1 MIGDDEPFDALVVGA
16 GAAGLGVGVALKH
29 TGIRNYQ
36 ILDRGTVAG
45 SFAAWPNGM
54 QLITPS
60 FPANSVGMLDL
71 NSIAIGTSPGFSL
84 GAEHPSGPDF
94 AAHLRGL
101 SLFFELPTRSH
112 TEVLSIDVDG
122 EMFVVETLEGN
133 LRCRHVIWAT
143 GEFQFPSIPT
153 FQGATFGIHNSRI
166 GDWSDYVKQG
176 NGPAIII
183 GGYES
188 GIDAAVQL
196 SKQQCKSIVLGRE
209 PTWESEDSD
218 PSRSLSPFTLQRL
231 VTARKNEFVETIG
244 GVDVTLIESTSEGK
258 SKTYRV
264 TAEDGRS
271 WLTTRK
277 PILATGF
284 RGGFHQLKDR
294 FELREDGFPLLTEN
308 DESTLTPNLFLVGPS
323 VRHED
328 LIFCFIFKYRQRF
341 AIVAKAIAQRLGHD
355 TTEFEETYR
364 KWGMFLDDLTCCGE
378 QCVC

>member
-153 FQGATFGIHNSRI
+153 FQGAE
-166 GDWSDYVKQG
+166 W
-176 NGPAIII
+176 
-183 GGYES
+183 
-188 GIDAAVQL
+188 
-196 SKQQCKSIVLGRE
+196 
-209 PTWESEDSD
+209 
-218 PSRSLSPFTLQRL
+218 
-231 VTARKNEFVETIG
+231 
-244 GVDVTLIESTSEGK
+244 
-258 SKTYRV
+258 
-264 TAEDGRS
+264 
-271 WLTTRK
+271 
-277 PILATGF
+277 
-284 RGGFHQLKDR
+284 
-294 FELREDGFPLLTEN
+294 
-308 DESTLTPNLFLVGPS
+308 
-323 VRHED
+323 
-328 LIFCFIFKYRQRF
+328 
-341 AIVAKAIAQRLGHD
+341 
-355 TTEFEETYR
+355 
-364 KWGMFLDDLTCCGE
+364 
-378 QCVC
+378 